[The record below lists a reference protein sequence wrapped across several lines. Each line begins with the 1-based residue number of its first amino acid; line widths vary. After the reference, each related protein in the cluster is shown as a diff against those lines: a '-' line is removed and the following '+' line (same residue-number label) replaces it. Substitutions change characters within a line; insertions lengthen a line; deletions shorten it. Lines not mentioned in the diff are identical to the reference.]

1 MRTPGPLP
9 FVNSIPADSK
19 APLSAVTVEL
29 WAAKVPGVTSRRFIV
44 GSDTPEALARSRC
57 SQRNSARAARM
68 SSLVIDRESNGLGI
82 YSYTFSIDIDTIGID
97 INSEGS

>member
-1 MRTPGPLP
+1 
-9 FVNSIPADSK
+9 
-19 APLSAVTVEL
+19 
-29 WAAKVPGVTSRRFIV
+29 
-44 GSDTPEALARSRC
+44 
-57 SQRNSARAARM
+57 M